1 MRQGNKIFLYICGSA
16 VACLLLCC
24 VLLVGRA
31 QAHFESKKD
40 FQVSVSPQELHNIY
54 VQPISSR
61 SSVDWQNKV
70 FVLSNYQKGDIAA
83 DKPAMTA
90 KVAVLATVGLE
101 NPDKLKVT
109 LKKDGQSYAGI
120 AEQVC
125 EGTELYRTFGP
136 GWKYSFYNAQGEEI
150 PFLFPENNQKEI
162 EFEIC
167 VQGLQN
173 VNFDSLLRVR
183 AVGTVDQKVR

>member
-1 MRQGNKIFLYICGSA
+1 MKQGNKIFLCICGSA
-16 VACLLLCC
+16 AACLLLCC

-40 FQVSVSPQELHNIY
+40 FQVSVSPQELYNIY

-70 FVLSNYQKGDIAA
+70 FVLRNYQKGDTAA

-101 NPDKLKVT
+101 NSDKLKIT
-109 LKKDGQSYAGI
+109 LKKDGQSYTGV
-120 AEQVC
+120 AEQVR

-136 GWKYSFYNAQGEEI
+136 GWRYSFYNAQGEEV

-167 VQGLQN
+167 VQGSQK
-173 VNFDSLLRVR
+173 VNFDSLLRVQ
-183 AVGTVDQKVR
+183 AVGELQTKE